1 MTISG
6 CGANSNIVTN
16 IKLKPKYI
24 YCANYYT
31 PLTDQAEETETPQ
44 PPTDTL
50 VILNHV
56 EFHQHQP
63 RLSHL
68 SGKLVTATHNRL
80 VTQPEDNTKLYYTAS
95 EINTFKNVSKAKGK
109 KPLQLHPEW
118 QMTQQLI
125 MMKTQC
131 MQERG
136 IVPKHQVLDNE
147 VSSSYKED
155 ILATGITL
163 QLELLDNHRR
173 NIAEKA
179 IQTWKYHLI
188 GVMSVTSTKFPL
200 HFWCQAIPQ
209 AERQLLLLRKSNVN
223 PTISAYAYV
232 YDPHDHNA

>member
-6 CGANSNIVTN
+6 FGATSNIVTN

-80 VTQPEDNTKLYYTAS
+80 VTQPDSKTTLYYTAT
-95 EINTFKNVSKAKGK
+95 EINTFKNVIKAKGH
-109 KPLQLHPEW
+109 KPLQPHP
-118 QMTQQLI
+118 
-125 MMKTQC
+125 
-131 MQERG
+131 
-136 IVPKHQVLDNE
+136 D
-147 VSSSYKED
+147 
-155 ILATGITL
+155 
-163 QLELLDNHRR
+163 
-173 NIAEKA
+173 
-179 IQTWKYHLI
+179 
-188 GVMSVTSTKFPL
+188 
-200 HFWCQAIPQ
+200 
-209 AERQLLLLRKSNVN
+209 
-223 PTISAYAYV
+223 
-232 YDPHDHNA
+232 